1 MIPDAFILSKP
12 QHSISNLHLAS
23 RDAPGSLLRKICNSC
38 DSSREPQT
46 RRRRRVAHPMSLRS
60 VPRNAR
66 PLATPATP
74 ARLRLLATTREVQE
88 RLATARD
95 ISNSR
100 QLRDNSNS
108 RQPATPRGGSAS
120 LLLCCLYII
129 LGAIALSLNR
139 RSNLHFGPR
148 DAPCPI
154 LLKIT
159 TKH

>member
-1 MIPDAFILSKP
+1 MIPDAFILIKP
-12 QHSISNLHLAS
+12 QHPISNLHLAS
-23 RDAPGSLLRKICNSC
+23 RDAPGSLLRKICDSC
-38 DSSREPQT
+38 DSPREPQT
-46 RRRRRVAHPMSLRS
+46 RRRRRVTHPACRCALF
-60 VPRNAR
+60 
-66 PLATPATP
+66 LATPGP
-74 ARLRLLATTREVQE
+74 SRRPR
-88 RLATARD
+88 RPYATARD

-100 QLRDNSNS
+100 QVRDNSNS

-129 LGAIALSLNR
+129 LGAIALSLNW

-159 TKH
+159 TTH